1 MRRQKGGRVKRPIG
15 FPVVNFRTATAAR
28 AAAGGHAKRERVKE
42 RGGEGVES
50 AWAQCAHKRALRRQT
65 GTHRDIC
72 ATLRSALWPVQRAKG
87 GGRSNPPKA
96 PSEGKAPRCPRR
108 LRAGVHRSVAQADAL
123 ARGAA
128 ATSAE
133 GRCFAQSRRGRP
145 RAASVCTKRC
155 AFRSDAWLGQLGGTA
170 RSRRARRRAGR
181 RRAPAVVPS
190 AAAPAALTPPTFADE
205 DEAGSAAVGALQAAL
220 QDQQR
225 RLSVACAQTA
235 EYASASRQAAPSAVV
250 CFCAP
255 PSTLL
260 RRRNALHLTYCARL
274 HPPGSKEEEAKALL
288 SQARRGTQR
297 SFSCAASR
305 CARAAP

>member
-1 MRRQKGGRVKRPIG
+1 MRAQARASPAKLYAPRHLRYFAVRA
-15 FPVVNFRTATAAR
+15 VAR
-28 AAAGGHAKRERVKE
+28 AARERWRKEQPSKSAFGRKGSALPQAPTGRRAPMCCAGRCASTRRRCNE
-42 RGGEGVES
+42 RGG
-50 AWAQCAHKRALRRQT
+50 ALLCAKQA
-65 GTHRDIC
+65 GP
-72 ATLRSALWPVQRAKG
+72 AS
-87 GGRSNPPKA
+87 
-96 PSEGKAPRCPRR
+96 RR
-108 LRAGVHRSVAQADAL
+108 L
-123 ARGAA
+123 
-128 ATSAE
+128 
-133 GRCFAQSRRGRP
+133 
-145 RAASVCTKRC
+145 AASVCTKRC

-190 AAAPAALTPPTFADE
+190 AAAPAALTPQTFADE

-260 RRRNALHLTYCARL
+260 RSRNALHLTYCARL
-274 HPPGSKEEEAKALL
+274 HPPGSKDEEAKALL